1 MPGDLDALIAEA
13 EGLCA
18 KLARDEAHCH
28 DYGTSID
35 IELAFAKGARTLIP
49 ALIAALRQRPG
60 REEVE
65 LRLRNLCGLF
75 WLDGA
80 YGNGNRRIPQIEQ
93 FLRDLGYG
101 PEGAK

>member
-1 MPGDLDALIAEA
+1 MADGSPIPGPSLPTRAVEASAANYEAAYREGWNAAIRHAEA
-13 EGLCA
+13 A
-18 KLARDEAHCH
+18 
-28 DYGTSID
+28 
-35 IELAFAKGARTLIP
+35 
-49 ALIAALRQRPG
+49 AALRARPG